1 MKTSIAS
8 LIASASLLAVGSATA
23 GTTAVTTTPEPMMTT
38 STTGDWEFTLGLY
51 AWAAGLDGTIG
62 AAGYTTDVD
71 ISFSDILD
79 TLDMT
84 AMGAFEVRRGPWMFQ
99 LEGLYLKNSDGVS
112 GTAPN
117 GTPVTLKLTSETTRL
132 EPVFGYRVVDTGATK
147 LDLVAGAV
155 YYDISNRLI
164 VTGGGAAASAK
175 SQDSWWDPIV
185 GVRVN
190 QRFNERWSG
199 QFRGEIGGFGVNAD
213 LVWQVIAMVGYD
225 FTENT
230 TGFLGYRHAA
240 VDYQSGG
247 FTYDAA
253 SSGPIMGLAIRF

>member
-1 MKTSIAS
+1 MKSHISALFATSLVLAS
-8 LIASASLLAVGSATA
+8 GSAIA
-23 GTTAVTTTPEPMMTT
+23 GTTVSTTSEPMMTT
-38 STTGDWEFTLGLY
+38 STDDGWQFTAGLY
-51 AWAAGLDGTIG
+51 AWMAGLDGTIG
-62 AAGYTTDVD
+62 AAGYTTDVG

-84 AMGAFEVRRGPWMFQ
+84 AMGAFEVRKGPWMLQ

-112 GTAPN
+112 GIAPN
-117 GTPVTLKLTSETTRL
+117 GTPVTLKLTAETTRL
-132 EPVFGYRVVDTGATK
+132 EPVIGYRVVETDATK
-147 LDLVAGAV
+147 VDLIAGAV

-213 LVWQVIAMVGYD
+213 LVWQLVGLVGYD

-230 TGFLGYRHAA
+230 TGFFGYRHAA
-240 VDYQSGG
+240 VDYQNGG

-253 SSGPIMGLAIRF
+253 SSGPILGLAITF